1 MKKLLLL
8 FLLIALGQLSQ
19 AQTEVMLRFD
29 HRLDGKAFAL
39 NQEATSPKGTKYK
52 TTRLQFYIS
61 GLKIT
66 HDGAQELALNNV
78 YLFVDPS
85 NPNSNEFSLGT
96 FSNISTIEK
105 IDFGI
110 GVDAASNHLDPAS
123 YAPDHALAPKNPTMH
138 WGWTAGYRFI
148 SLSANAARTNGSFLD
163 VVNIEGLGDTNFKT
177 KSYPAQTSIENG
189 KIYIDFSAE
198 YNLLLDGIVI
208 AGGVN
213 NHGET
218 GSAAVLIANGS
229 QKVFSPFIHH
239 TATKDAYNNLY
250 SKVIYGGNAIFIKY
264 SFISNSKLEFKLYDL
279 NGKTIQESILNTKEG
294 ILNINDQVPTGSYFY
309 SFTQEQQVVST
320 GKLVK
325 R

>member
-39 NQEATSPKGTKYK
+39 NQEATSPLGTKYK
-52 TTRLQFYIS
+52 LTRLQYYLS
-61 GLKIT
+61 GIKIT
-66 HDGAQELALNNV
+66 HDGGQELALNTV

-85 NPNSNEFSLGT
+85 KQSSSEFSLG
-96 FSNISTIEK
+96 FLSNINNVEK
-105 IDFGI
+105 IEFAV

-123 YAPDHALAPKNPTMH
+123 FPLDHALAPKNPTMN

-163 VVNIEGLGDTNFKT
+163 AVNIEGLGDSNFKT
-177 KSYPAQTSIENG
+177 KSYQVQTVLENN
-189 KIYIDFSAE
+189 KIYIDMRAE
-198 YNLLLDGIVI
+198 YNLLLDNIVI
-208 AGGVN
+208 AGGAT

-229 QKVFSPFIHH
+229 QKIFSPYIHH
-239 TATKDAYNNLY
+239 TATKDVYNNLN
-250 SKVIYGGNAIFIKY
+250 SEAIYGSNEVFIKY
-264 SFISNSKLEFKLYDL
+264 SFASFSNLQFKLFDS
-279 NGKTIQESILNTKEG
+279 NGKAIQELKLNTKAG
-294 ILNINDQVPTGSYFY
+294 IINLDNQLMAGNYFY
-309 SFTQEQQVVST
+309 SFAQEHQIVST

-325 R
+325 K

>member
-1 MKKLLLL
+1 MI
-8 FLLIALGQLSQ
+8 LIALGQSSQ
-19 AQTEVMLRFD
+19 AQTEVILRFD

-66 HDGAQELALNNV
+66 HDGSQELALNNV

-85 NPNSNEFSLGT
+85 NPNSKEFSLGT
-96 FSNISTIEK
+96 FTDISIIEK
-105 IDFGI
+105 IDFAI

-123 YAPDHALAPKNPTMH
+123 YPLNHALAPKNPTMH

-177 KSYPAQTSIENG
+177 KSYPAQTIVENG
-189 KIYIDFSAE
+189 KIYIDFLAE

-208 AGGVN
+208 AGGAN

-250 SKVIYGGNAIFIKY
+250 SEVIYGGNVVFIKY
-264 SFISNSKLEFKLYDL
+264 SFTSNSKLQFKLYDS
-279 NGKTIQESILNTKEG
+279 NGKTMQESTLNTKEG
-294 ILNINDQVPTGSYFY
+294 ILNIEDQVPTGNYFY

-320 GKLVK
+320 GKLVN